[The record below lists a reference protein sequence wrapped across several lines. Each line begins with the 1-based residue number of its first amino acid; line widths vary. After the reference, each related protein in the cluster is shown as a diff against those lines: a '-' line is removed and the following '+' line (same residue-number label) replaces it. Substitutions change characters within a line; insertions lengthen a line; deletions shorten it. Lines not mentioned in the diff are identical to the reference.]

1 MSVFSKIKSFFT
13 NFFHKFISTQPEVV
27 TILTDVK
34 KGLMIT
40 APIVETISTVAEGAV
55 FGAEVTAI
63 ITVVQVDLTT
73 AIKIATD
80 LEKVTTLKELVDTM
94 LSDLSSILSLTSIKN
109 SSEVAEIIA
118 YVTSAVQ
125 SIELVQQKLKT
136 V

>member
-118 YVTSAVQ
+118 YVMSAVQ